1 MTPSLHQ
8 LDNQFQPILY
18 SFRRCPYAM
27 RARMALQL
35 SSIQVEIREIELKN
49 KPPAMVS
56 LSPKATVP
64 VLQLGEN
71 TVLDES
77 LDIMLL
83 ALSHPIEAL
92 LNRDSM
98 SDTASIEVIGT
109 VDYQH
114 LMARGQDL
122 AQLNEDLALIAKS
135 DNQFKPWLDKYKYA
149 DRFPEQSEEFYR
161 KQGEVFI
168 SELEARLTQHA
179 FLSGIHLSLSDIGIF
194 PFIRQFAHVNKAW
207 FDQSPYPKVNAWLTA
222 LMDSPLFASI
232 MVKRPVWQW
241 PQ

>member
-1 MTPSLHQ
+1 MNKSFLP
-8 LDNQFQPILY
+8 LDNHFQPILY

-35 SSIQVEIREIELKN
+35 SSIQVETREIELKN
-49 KPPAMVS
+49 KPPAMVA

-71 TVLDES
+71 SVLDES

-83 ALSHPIEAL
+83 ALSHPIEPL
-92 LNRDSM
+92 LS
-98 SDTASIEVIGT
+98 SGCEAASASSEIIGPL
-109 VDYQH
+109 DYQH
-114 LMARGQDL
+114 LIARVQNL
-122 AQLNEDLALIAKS
+122 AQRNEDLALIAQN

-149 DRFPEQSEEFYR
+149 ERFPEQTEAFYR
-161 KQGEVFI
+161 QQGEIFI
-168 SELEARLTQHA
+168 AELETRLTQHA
-179 FLSGIHLSLSDIGIF
+179 LLSGSQLSLNDIAIF

-207 FDQSPYPKVNAWLTA
+207 FEQSPYPKVNAWLTA
-222 LMDSPLFASI
+222 LIDSPLFTSI

-241 PQ
+241 A

>member
-1 MTPSLHQ
+1 MTQLFPQ
-8 LDNQFQPILY
+8 LDSQFQPILY

-49 KPPAMVS
+49 KPPAMTA

-83 ALSHPIEAL
+83 ALSHPIETL
-92 LNRDSM
+92 LP
-98 SDTASIEVIGT
+98 SDCATEPVSIEVISPI
-109 VDYQH
+109 DYQH
-114 LMARGQDL
+114 LIARIQNL
-122 AQLNEDLALIAKS
+122 AQRSDDLALIAQN

-149 DRFPEQSEEFYR
+149 DRFPEQTEGFYR
-161 KQGEVFI
+161 QQGEQFI
-168 SELEARLTQHA
+168 TLLEARLSQHA
-179 FLSGIHLSLSDIGIF
+179 FLSGAQLSLSDIAIF

-207 FDQSPYPKVNAWLTA
+207 FDQSPYLKVNAWLTA
-222 LMDSPLFASI
+222 LIDSPLFASI

-241 PQ
+241 VQ